1 MKFFKDSVSV
11 TVNTQA
17 GFVELCFMEW
27 DKTLGKPIP
36 DPHSIILPIAVAKD
50 MASLVQRLGPQP
62 AAPDAAALH
71 EAPLVAAPSPVCGQC
86 SVQ

>member
-27 DKTLGKPIP
+27 DKALGKPIP

-62 AAPDAAALH
+62 AAPDDA
-71 EAPLVAAPSPVCGQC
+71 EPRQVPVLQ
-86 SVQ
+86 